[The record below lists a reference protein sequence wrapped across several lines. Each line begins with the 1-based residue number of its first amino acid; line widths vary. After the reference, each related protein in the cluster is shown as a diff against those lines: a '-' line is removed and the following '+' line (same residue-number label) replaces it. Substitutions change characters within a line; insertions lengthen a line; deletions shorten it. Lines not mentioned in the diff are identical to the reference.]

1 MPAERSTRAQP
12 HKDLNK
18 ALRPPRVINPLP
30 DAVFDRLD
38 AGRNNNEPYRFTTS
52 DVKAIVRYVSTP
64 RVDADTPVLPNI
76 NWDAV
81 KHARKAARRTAANHL
96 GETRR
101 LAREAARDAALAG
114 PSQTRALLDRL
125 STAPATPA
133 PQKPK
138 PVLLDFS
145 KLSHTDL
152 VGIFKPKLAAVLKRL
167 EPFHGDLRDLLLD
180 NPHRHTFNRLHARI
194 VEIQREWAIPS
205 TIVTFEEWTRWKVG
219 LEEIGEIKFNQLRA
233 NFTRVLK
240 ELNAVYNRGR
250 FD

>member
-18 ALRPPRVINPLP
+18 TLRPPRVINPLP

-114 PSQTRALLDRL
+114 PSQTRALLDRFTL
-125 STAPATPA
+125 CCTPDA
-133 PQKPK
+133 
-138 PVLLDFS
+138 S
-145 KLSHTDL
+145 
-152 VGIFKPKLAAVLKRL
+152 
-167 EPFHGDLRDLLLD
+167 E
-180 NPHRHTFNRLHARI
+180 HRGSA
-194 VEIQREWAIPS
+194 WP
-205 TIVTFEEWTRWKVG
+205 
-219 LEEIGEIKFNQLRA
+219 
-233 NFTRVLK
+233 
-240 ELNAVYNRGR
+240 
-250 FD
+250 